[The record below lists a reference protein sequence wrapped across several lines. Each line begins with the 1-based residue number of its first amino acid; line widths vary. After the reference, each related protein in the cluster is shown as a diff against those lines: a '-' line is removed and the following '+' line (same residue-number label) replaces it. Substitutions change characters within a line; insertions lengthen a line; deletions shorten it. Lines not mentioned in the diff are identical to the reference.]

1 MSEKPSRAPARLRST
16 LDRVLAHDVRNMSF
30 RLRLLLS
37 NLDEHWEDP
46 DFRRTVRELLAST
59 VERLEG
65 IAGRFGVQE
74 DAVLIKVSLDVNG
87 LLREIASRPSR
98 RGRAAGGSV
107 SLALGDVPR
116 IWADPFY
123 LGDALFSLV
132 ENAAEAAAPGGK
144 VLVRSFAGGTAS
156 RPRTVVE
163 IIDNGAGMT
172 PEFLRDRLFEPFAT
186 TKPHG
191 VGLGLATAHQIVRFH
206 RGTLRVLS
214 QPGGGTL
221 VRASFPAIAGGPA

>member
-1 MSEKPSRAPARLRST
+1 
-16 LDRVLAHDVRNMSF
+16 MSF

-46 DFRRTVRELLAST
+46 DFRKTVSELLAST

-87 LLREIASRPSR
+87 LLRAIASRPAR
-98 RGRAAGGSV
+98 RGRAGRGAPAV

-116 IWADPFY
+116 IWADPSTS
-123 LGDALFSLV
+123 ATRSSLI
-132 ENAAEAAAPGGK
+132 ENAGGGRGARRERSSCGLRRRHGAPAARRRRDHRQRRRHDAR
-144 VLVRSFAGGTAS
+144 V
-156 RPRTVVE
+156 
-163 IIDNGAGMT
+163 
-172 PEFLRDRLFEPFAT
+172 LRDRLFEPFAT
-186 TKPHG
+186 TKPQG

-206 RGTLRVLS
+206 RGSLRVLS

-221 VRASFPAIAGGPA
+221 VRVSFPAIPEDPA